1 MANIVNVTRQR
12 VKKYLREIYG
22 KNYKNLVEEIDKS
35 FVIRRGSAT
44 VHVSVKPLSKDDCI
58 VNALSYVV
66 QGAKIGPKLLG
77 LLMRRNATY
86 PIGAYG
92 LLFDDTVVF
101 SHSIAGANLDAN
113 ELRTTIATVAFV
125 ADETDDEIRKISGGL
140 RAVDATGLLE
150 GDGAPKKKP
159 ATRKRT
165 AKKSA
170 TRKSATRKSAT
181 RKSAT
186 KKAAR
191 KTAAK
196 KVPVRKGAAKKA
208 AAKKSAARKS
218 PAKQAVKKAAAKK
231 RAKKK

>member
-22 KNYKNLVEEIDKS
+22 KNYKNLVEEVDKS

-44 VHVSVKPLSKDDCI
+44 VHVDVKPLSKDDCI

-92 LLFDDTVVF
+92 LLFDDTIVF

-140 RAVDATGLLE
+140 RAVDAMGLLE
-150 GDGAPKKKP
+150 GDGAAKKKP
-159 ATRKRT
+159 AARKRAVKKGT
-165 AKKSA
+165 A
-170 TRKSATRKSAT
+170 RKSAS
-181 RKSAT
+181 

-191 KTAAK
+191 KTTAK
-196 KVPVRKGAAKKA
+196 KGTARKA
-208 AAKKSAARKS
+208 AAKKS
-218 PAKQAVKKAAAKK
+218 PAKKAVKKAAAKK
-231 RAKKK
+231 AAKRAPAKKGARKK

>member
-181 RKSAT
+181 

-196 KVPVRKGAAKKA
+196 KVPARKGATKKA

-218 PAKQAVKKAAAKK
+218 PAKQAVKKTAAKK

>member
-1 MANIVNVTRQR
+1 MANIVNVTRQQ

-22 KNYKNLVEEIDKS
+22 KNYKNRVEEVDTS

-92 LLFDDTVVF
+92 LLFDDTIVF

-125 ADETDDEIRKISGGL
+125 ADETDDEIREISGGL
-140 RAVDATGLLE
+140 RAVDATGLLD
-150 GDGAPKKKP
+150 GDGVAKEKP
-159 ATRKRT
+159 ARKRA

-170 TRKSATRKSAT
+170 ARTA
-181 RKSAT
+181 AT

-191 KTAAK
+191 KTTAK
-196 KVPVRKGAAKKA
+196 KGAAKKG
-208 AAKKSAARKS
+208 AAKKG
-218 PAKQAVKKAAAKK
+218 AAKK
-231 RAKKK
+231 GARKK